1 MKKIVI
7 ALSLLAF
14 PFVSISQEYTP
25 MLDIYNEWNVR
36 FCYQSLCD
44 TDLYYTNGDTI
55 VDGMNYKVLDGY
67 HYISRGFLLREDI
80 EAKKVYLK
88 AILPNGTFDYLL
100 YDFSMEVGD
109 SIDMKNPI
117 TPFPENAGYYK
128 VDSIIP
134 HPLVDGNNYNHFY
147 LSPTPSNT
155 VGKNNAEWIEGA
167 GSLSIITAPGGD
179 PDVDGVGRLA
189 CMFKNGE
196 SFYSD
201 LTIIEECEPFF
212 ILNNPTVPLID
223 NDIKVIN
230 LPNKNEFEILN
241 ANDLTEIQLYNIS
254 GQLLNVFDNKGQ
266 QSLRLNLSQY
276 SSGIYLLIAKSN
288 EVLSRNLK
296 IILK

>member
-1 MKKIVI
+1 MKKIVL
-7 ALSLLAF
+7 ALFFICIPLIGGA
-14 PFVSISQEYTP
+14 QEYTP
-25 MLDIYNEWNVR
+25 MLNNYNEWNVR

-55 VDGMNYKVLDGY
+55 VDGMNYKILDGY

-134 HPLVDGNNYNHFY
+134 RPLVDGNDYNHFY

-167 GSLSIITAPGGD
+167 GSLSIVTAPGGD
-179 PDVDGVGRLA
+179 PDIDGVGRLA
-189 CMFKNGE
+189 CVFKNGE

-201 LTIIEECEPFF
+201 LTIIEECVPFF
-212 ILNNPTVPLID
+212 ELSNPSFNEETPPIKVYNHQENNVFEIVNIRDYHTIYVYNLMGAKQKVLKLNNQFQTTL
-223 NDIKVIN
+223 
-230 LPNKNEFEILN
+230 
-241 ANDLTEIQLYNIS
+241 DLS
-254 GQLLNVFDNKGQ
+254 G
-266 QSLRLNLSQY
+266 Y
-276 SSGIYLLIAKSN
+276 SSGIYLLVFESSQLQKQSYKVVI
-288 EVLSRNLK
+288 E
-296 IILK
+296 